1 MLETLGIAAG
11 QSAINQGLG
20 MLNMDLQEE
29 ANKRQA
35 EYQHNLDKK
44 MAEYTYNL
52 TNTTA
57 QMEQLRKNNLNPTLA
72 LGKGTGGQTV
82 STGNAS
88 TGSVG
93 MIDNKMSLADAQNM
107 ALLEAQRKN
116 IEADTKLKEADANK
130 TSGVD
135 TEEAKAR
142 IENINAVIDRIGEE
156 VKNFGVQRKLM
167 NLEATVKEGEIMK
180 IGEEIENLKAT
191 NALTKQQE
199 KSLVISTVQSVL
211 TQEMQRAV
219 MRGELKVQQAQ
230 INKMAADIALGW
242 EDIAVKKDTNDIN
255 QIFNNWKTQYPSLND
270 WAGGGLQKIEQGVK
284 DLINKI
290 F

>member
-1 MLETLGIAAG
+1 
-11 QSAINQGLG
+11 

-29 ANKRQA
+29 ANRRQA
-35 EYQHNLDKK
+35 EFQHNLDKK

-93 MIDNKMSLADAQNM
+93 MIDNKITLADAQNM

-142 IENINAVIDRIGEE
+142 IENINAVIERI
-156 VKNFGVQRKLM
+156 
-167 NLEATVKEGEIMK
+167 
-180 IGEEIENLKAT
+180 
-191 NALTKQQE
+191 
-199 KSLVISTVQSVL
+199 S
-211 TQEMQRAV
+211 
-219 MRGELKVQQAQ
+219 
-230 INKMAADIALGW
+230 
-242 EDIAVKKDTNDIN
+242 
-255 QIFNNWKTQYPSLND
+255 
-270 WAGGGLQKIEQGVK
+270 
-284 DLINKI
+284 
-290 F
+290 

>member
-11 QSAINQGLG
+11 QTAINQGVG
-20 MLNMDLQEE
+20 MLNMELQEE

-35 EYQHNLDKK
+35 EFQHNLDKK

-57 QMEQLRKNNLNPTLA
+57 QMDQLRKNNLNPTLA
-72 LGKGTGGQTV
+72 LGNGTGGQTV

-93 MIDNKMSLADAQNM
+93 MIDNKISMQDAQNM

-130 TSGVD
+130 KNGVD

-142 IENINAVIDRIGEE
+142 IENINAVTVQPTLTPNDPGVKAEFQRIANTPYDE
-156 VKNFGVQRKLM
+156 VNYNCLNKSREFHTYILLHDSKVNAYLRTIYHSTGNYAHAFVQWNGQAYDPTNPEWYGVDYQKY
-167 NLEATVKEGEIMK
+167 
-180 IGEEIENLKAT
+180 
-191 NALTKQQE
+191 LTK
-199 KSLVISTVQSVL
+199 
-211 TQEMQRAV
+211 
-219 MRGELKVQQAQ
+219 
-230 INKMAADIALGW
+230 MAEEGFN
-242 EDIAVKKDTNDIN
+242 TN
-255 QIFNNWKTQYPSLND
+255 QIY
-270 WAGGGLQKIEQGVK
+270 
-284 DLINKI
+284 
-290 F
+290 

>member
-1 MLETLGIAAG
+1 
-11 QSAINQGLG
+11 
-20 MLNMDLQEE
+20 
-29 ANKRQA
+29 
-35 EYQHNLDKK
+35 
-44 MAEYTYNL
+44 
-52 TNTTA
+52 
-57 QMEQLRKNNLNPTLA
+57 
-72 LGKGTGGQTV
+72 
-82 STGNAS
+82 
-88 TGSVG
+88 

-116 IEADTKLKEADANK
+116 IEADTKLKEADADK

-156 VKNFGVQRKLM
+156 VKNFGIQRKLM
-167 NLEATVKEGEIMK
+167 NLEITVKEGEIMK

-199 KSLVISTVQSVL
+199 KSLAISTVQSVL

-219 MRGELKVQQAQ
+219 MRGELKLQQAQ

-242 EDIAVKKDTNDIN
+242 EDIAVKKDNNDIN
-255 QIFNNWKTQYPSLND
+255 QIS
-270 WAGGGLQKIEQGVK
+270 
-284 DLINKI
+284 
-290 F
+290 